1 MRKKKINKTEPIKER
16 YVIPGDLDHDSIKYM
31 PQKKTIVS
39 VFFNESDLADFIRNH
54 PDYVIIQV
62 FANKDH
68 ITGIFMFYE

>member
-1 MRKKKINKTEPIKER
+1 MRKKKTYQPTI
-16 YVIPGDLDHDSIKYM
+16 DSIVYT

-62 FANKDH
+62 FANEGH

>member
-1 MRKKKINKTEPIKER
+1 MRKKRTDKIESVAVN
-16 YVIPGDLDHDSIKYM
+16 YDDLVM
-31 PQKKTIVS
+31 RTPQKKVVVN

-62 FANKDH
+62 FANEGH